1 MNTLIEAHNSKT
13 QRLSSISSSRRSVEL
28 DFFTEASNNYRSY
41 IMGNVAYNPNEN
53 LSLTEIIKKDFIE
66 EAQDPKTGIIA
77 KQTEFTIARFEKQ
90 LAQMQGNTKTAILKS
105 GVTLEGSGLNI
116 LRYNTEQAEIEKDT
130 LDYNSKVAEYQK
142 IEQANFARMQGTIAR
157 QEGRIAAL
165 GYYAQAGTSLLKG
178 FG

>member
-1 MNTLIEAHNSKT
+1 MGFLPAITAGQAAAAAAGVSAVTSVAAARQASATGKFN
-13 QRLSSISSSRRSVEL
+13 QR
-28 DFFTEASNNYRSY
+28 
-41 IMGNVAYNPNEN
+41 VAERNAAILEYEK
-53 LSLTEIIKKDFIE
+53 EK
-66 EAQDPKTGIIA
+66 IA

-90 LAQMQGNTKTAILKS
+90 FAQMQGNTKTAILKS